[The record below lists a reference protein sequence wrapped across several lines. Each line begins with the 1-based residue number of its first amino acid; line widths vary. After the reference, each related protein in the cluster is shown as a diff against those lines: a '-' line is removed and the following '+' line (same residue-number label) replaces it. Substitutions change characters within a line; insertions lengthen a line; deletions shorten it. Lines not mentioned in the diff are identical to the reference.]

1 MGESAS
7 TMEKKPKADPDKAN
21 DSCHI
26 IERNCESAFAQYLL
40 WLVKSVDQ
48 KAYDIALRHILLYR
62 DCLNEYGYLK
72 LEQIEKEE
80 GVDDDEE
87 KK

>member
-7 TMEKKPKADPDKAN
+7 TMEKKPIVDPEKAS

-40 WLVKSVDQ
+40 WLVKSVD
-48 KAYDIALRHILLYR
+48 
-62 DCLNEYGYLK
+62 
-72 LEQIEKEE
+72 
-80 GVDDDEE
+80 
-87 KK
+87 